1 MRPPMSSPANKP
13 HRARRSVARSRRLD
27 STPSLHPMARRKM
40 QLVGPEV
47 PPVSMERADPLGRG
61 DGHLIEVAAG
71 AQGTLRPRPI
81 PIDGMPR
88 HHLLNLGAGS
98 AMDVLLDDL
107 WERSSVTRSAEI
119 WVGPRARLRLVD
131 RACGAGG
138 SVDLLGI
145 RLAPGASVELI
156 GLRTG
161 SAGSTVVA
169 VDLAPG
175 AKADL
180 TWVGSATSASAVDI
194 RVRGAGQAARHT
206 LMLSAPLGPGVEAIR
221 MAVATDRAGVP
232 RCESVQMGA
241 PHTPNL
247 PGWGPALAPLGELV
261 GGGPVELPPMPPK
274 LRSILR
280 RRAAVTQR

>member
-1 MRPPMSSPANKP
+1 MSTLAGRPSKS
-13 HRARRSVARSRRLD
+13 RRSAARSRRLD
-27 STPSLHPMARRKM
+27 NTSSLHPMARRKL

-47 PPVSMERADPLGRG
+47 PPVSMDRANPLGRG

-88 HHLLNLGAGS
+88 HHLVNIGPGS
-98 AMDVLLDDL
+98 VIDILLDDL
-107 WERSSVTRSAEI
+107 WQRSSITRSAEV
-119 WVGPRARLRLVD
+119 WVGARARLRLVD

-161 SAGSTVVA
+161 AAGSTVVA

-175 AKADL
+175 ARADL
-180 TWVGSATSASAVDI
+180 TWVGSCEEVSSVDL
-194 RVRGAGQAARHT
+194 RVRGSGQAARHT

-221 MAVATDRAGVP
+221 MAVATDRVGVP
-232 RCESVQMGA
+232 RCGSVQMGA
-241 PHTPNL
+241 PRTPGL
-247 PGWGPALAPLGELV
+247 PGWGPALAPLGPVE

-280 RRAAVTQR
+280 RRAAVTPR